1 MRNVAVILLTGA
13 ALSAGA
19 CGADPDGRAVD
30 ACALVD
36 PDLAASLVGDRSGE
50 PVESSS
56 GAHSACI
63 WEGGDELDADRLT
76 VDAATYDREEG
87 EAASRDYR
95 YLSAAWKCTAAVAV
109 QVAAGS
115 SACRYQ
121 AELNTG
127 IVLSHHGTVARIA
140 YRGPKTPQHDPTRQA
155 AIADQLAAKAFS
167 VL

>member
-1 MRNVAVILLTGA
+1 MRKVAVVLLAGV

-36 PDLAASLVGDRSGE
+36 PDLAASLVGDRTGE
-50 PVESSS
+50 PVESSRR
-56 GAHSACI
+56 AYSACM
-63 WEGGDELDADRLT
+63 WEGGDELDSDRLT
-76 VDAATYDREEG
+76 VDAATYDRDDG

-95 YLSAAWKCTAAVAV
+95 YLSTTWKCTAAVTV
-109 QVAAGS
+109 QKAAGS

-127 IVLSHHGTVARIA
+127 IVLNHHGTVARIA
-140 YRGPKTPQHDPTRQA
+140 YRGPKTPQHDPARQA
-155 AIADQLAAKAFS
+155 AIADQLAARAFS